1 MKLGAGY
8 EAKSNELKNHMK
20 KCGDIHKERAENSKK
35 FVLNTVNDTVNET
48 MGSLKQK
55 LETSDF
61 TEMTPKRLHDV
72 GLPVSRRSLKR
83 KKVASP
89 QNVRQQKHRA
99 S

>member
-1 MKLGAGY
+1 M
-8 EAKSNELKNHMK
+8 EIFSK
-20 KCGDIHKERAENSKK
+20 KEPKIQKK
-35 FVLNTVNDTVNET
+35 FVLDTINDTVNET

-61 TEMTPKRLHDV
+61 TKMTPKRLHDV

-89 QNVRQQKHRA
+89 QNVRQQKHKA

>member
-1 MKLGAGY
+1 
-8 EAKSNELKNHMK
+8 MK

-35 FVLNTVNDTVNET
+35 FVLSTVSDTVNEIK
-48 MGSLKQK
+48 GSLKQK

-61 TEMTPKRLHDV
+61 TKMTPKRLHDV
-72 GLPVSRRSLKR
+72 GLPFAELLVSRRSLKR
-83 KKVASP
+83 KIVASP